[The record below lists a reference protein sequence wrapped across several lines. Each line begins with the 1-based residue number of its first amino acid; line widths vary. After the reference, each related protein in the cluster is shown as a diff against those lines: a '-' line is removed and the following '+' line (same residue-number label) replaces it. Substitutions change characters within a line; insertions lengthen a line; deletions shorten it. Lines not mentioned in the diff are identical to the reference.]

1 MRAVDRG
8 IAAFLDGATNGE
20 ELLHALYDHIL
31 AEPIPQSMR
40 GILQEPQR
48 KALGNSR
55 QTVLAIEQS
64 SPGVWPPGDE
74 CPAPRSTEE
83 TRFVP

>member
-1 MRAVDRG
+1 MFYARNSIAMAANVRCRYGNAGLPMRTVDRG

-55 QTVLAIEQS
+55 
-64 SPGVWPPGDE
+64 
-74 CPAPRSTEE
+74 
-83 TRFVP
+83 